1 VVGIGEEGKRS
12 PYLLRKRWWLAA
24 SSGETPI
31 TGTPEAWKPARLSLN
46 WQASLVQPGVS
57 SAG

>member
-1 VVGIGEEGKRS
+1 M
-12 PYLLRKRWWLAA
+12 
-24 SSGETPI
+24 PI
-31 TGTPEAWKPARLSLN
+31 TGTPATWKAARLSLN

>member
-1 VVGIGEEGKRS
+1 MC
-12 PYLLRKRWWLAA
+12 LAA
-24 SSGETPI
+24 PSGEMPT
-31 TGTPEAWKPARLSLN
+31 TLALPERLKADRFSLN